1 MHFLLRL
8 TKFLQPN
15 KLLFGLFG
23 RSSISEDTADASL
36 EIGPRGEKVAAVYL
50 KSLGYRI
57 ITTGF
62 TVRQGEIDIIAVD
75 KRTVVFVEVKAWS
88 RAGEGGPSDAVDIR
102 KQKRI
107 TSAALQYLKQH
118 RLLQTPAR
126 FDVVQIVFGSE
137 SDQPDIRHFK
147 NAFEATGEYQFFS

>member
-1 MHFLLRL
+1 MKFFLRL
-8 TKFLQPN
+8 VHSLNLGKFWASFCR
-15 KLLFGLFG
+15 K
-23 RSSISEDTADASL
+23 EDDSDDL
-36 EIGPRGEKVAAVYL
+36 DDVGPRGERVAAKFL

-62 TVRQGEIDIIAVD
+62 NVRQGEIDIIAVD
-75 KRTVVFVEVKAWS
+75 KRTIVFVEVKAWS
-88 RAGEGGPSDAVDIR
+88 RAGEGGPSDAVDDR

-118 RLLQTPAR
+118 RLLNTPAR
-126 FDVVQIVFGSE
+126 FDVVQVVFGSPPE
-137 SDQPDIRHFK
+137 QPDIRHFK